1 MKSYLLESSLSRYKK
16 ARQKG
21 GGKMLDAVFN
31 IVQIALDLVIIAC
44 LLKMRKEDREE

>member
-21 GGKMLDAVFN
+21 GGKMLDVVFN
-31 IVQIALDLVIIAC
+31 IVQITLDLVIIAC